1 MAQTYDYG
9 PTTVNLRFTRGD
21 DFEMVLDVE
30 GDRAADT
37 FAAAVANRATSTET
51 AFTVTAG
58 AYDGT
63 DGTTPVTVA
72 MNDATTAGLTPGL
85 HDWDL
90 QWTSGGAVRT
100 LLAGVATVLA
110 DVV

>member
-9 PTTVNLRFTRGD
+9 PTTVHLRFTRGD

-37 FAAAVANRATSTET
+37 FAASVANRATGTET
-51 AFTVTAG
+51 AFTATAG
-58 AYDGT
+58 TYDSA
-63 DGTTPVTVA
+63 DDTTPVTVA
-72 MNDATTAGLTPGL
+72 MGYATTANLTPGL
-85 HDWDL
+85 HDWDI

-100 LLAGVATVLA
+100 LLAGTATVLA
-110 DVV
+110 DVA